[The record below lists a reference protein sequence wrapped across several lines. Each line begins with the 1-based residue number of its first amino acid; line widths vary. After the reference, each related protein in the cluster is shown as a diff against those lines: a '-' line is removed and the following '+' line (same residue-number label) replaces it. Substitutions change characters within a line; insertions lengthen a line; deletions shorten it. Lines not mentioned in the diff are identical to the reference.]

1 MYQEKLRGMRSSRT
15 NSVFP
20 FQESNVVFQ
29 PMYKLQVRLETAT
42 SSSTVRLIK
51 PRLGCP
57 EAFPLLWEMESWERP
72 EQCITPAAPDTV
84 LPSPCRSGSET
95 STRSS
100 QDTRN
105 KAVGKGGGK
114 VQERN
119 QQKQEEGSSFCASS
133 ARDKTIYLPTETKRW
148 LRKRGELEA
157 HAENRDT

>member
-95 STRSS
+95 STRSR

-114 VQERN
+114 QFRKGTSRN
-119 QQKQEEGSSFCASS
+119 KRKVLPSVLQVPETKLFICPQKQS
-133 ARDKTIYLPTETKRW
+133 A
-148 LRKRGELEA
+148 G
-157 HAENRDT
+157 